1 MAKSGGLGLGL
12 GRLGL
17 LSLTGIGLAALAGW
31 LLTERAGSAG
41 APQALLALD
50 PPTLATLFPKRE
62 AFQYDPPVAGS
73 YELPA
78 IKPMP
83 DSTLVSSSGEL
94 VRLSK
99 LTQGRQTLIAFV
111 YLNCADAEGCPL
123 AMATLWQLHDSSAL
137 RPALSRELQL
147 VTISFDPARDTPQ
160 ALDAIVQAMQAD
172 LALDQKLPWHF
183 LTGQSR
189 EGLEPLLEAFGQPV
203 HTSQTPGKINH
214 LLRLFLVDKHGQ
226 IRNVYGLGSID
237 PRLIMTDV
245 ATLLIQS
252 KSQDKSDH

>member
-1 MAKSGGLGLGL
+1 MAKSRGLGL
-12 GRLGL
+12 LGL
-17 LSLTGIGLAALAGW
+17 LGIGVAALTGWLAND
-31 LLTERAGSAG
+31 RAGSAG
-41 APQALLALD
+41 MPQALSTLD
-50 PPTLATLFPKRE
+50 PPTLATLFPRRE
-62 AFQYDPPVAGS
+62 AFQYEPPVAGS

-83 DSTLVSSSGEL
+83 DSTLVNSNGES

-137 RPALSRELQL
+137 RPVLSQQLQL
-147 VTISFDPARDTPQ
+147 ITISFDPARDTPQ

-172 LALDQKLPWHF
+172 IALDQKLPWHF
-183 LTGQSR
+183 LTGQTR
-189 EGLEPLLEAFGQPV
+189 ESLEPLLKAFGQPV
-203 HTSQTPGKINH
+203 HKSQTPGKMNH
-214 LLRLFLVDKHGQ
+214 LLRLFLVDRHGQ

-245 ATLLIQS
+245 ATLLM
-252 KSQDKSDH
+252 QDKSEH